1 MPSIA
6 SQRYSTFCKPWAA
19 PPNCPERAHANA
31 TSHTLVVL
39 IYTMH
44 TVTICLHSIALSIM
58 VVHKVLELAD
68 SLPDVSGTAPHIA
81 FSSIH
86 AMLEMFFAQAS
97 DWPASEAPLFMPEY
111 VTILLSLI
119 GEINQKWTEKL
130 WSHLIDRVW
139 VFAEERKLKWGQEG
153 EIDNLTPSSH
163 SMVWRWKHDHLCTTW
178 ELNRDGRIPRNS
190 EPSVPQN
197 FGPKFSTVNSSCFRT
212 LPWWSK
218 KSCSCACIE
227 TGGYHFYDIT

>member
-1 MPSIA
+1 
-6 SQRYSTFCKPWAA
+6 
-19 PPNCPERAHANA
+19 
-31 TSHTLVVL
+31 
-39 IYTMH
+39 MH

-119 GEINQKWTEKL
+119 GEINQK
-130 WSHLIDRVW
+130 
-139 VFAEERKLKWGQEG
+139 
-153 EIDNLTPSSH
+153 
-163 SMVWRWKHDHLCTTW
+163 
-178 ELNRDGRIPRNS
+178 
-190 EPSVPQN
+190 
-197 FGPKFSTVNSSCFRT
+197 
-212 LPWWSK
+212 
-218 KSCSCACIE
+218 
-227 TGGYHFYDIT
+227 